1 MLRSFPVETCTVR
14 SYVRLHIDVFLYN
27 ANNMFWPKIIT
38 TLPDFYICIC
48 HRESN
53 QQPLY
58 HHAGFSHC
66 YQCVIWMTSLRN
78 FVIYR
83 GDWLTIKFCGN
94 DSFFKKLF
102 LFFEN
107 TFQYL
112 GGISQD
118 ISVSHFD
125 SRRSLSSA
133 NWLRS
138 TSPILFVS
146 FTHPCDQH
154 NRKIL
159 TIRKS
164 AVRWHRRR
172 ARGYRKLIFR
182 ANLLHVPNIQM

>member
-58 HHAGFSHC
+58 HPAGFSHC

-94 DSFFKKLF
+94 DSFFKNCSCFSKIPF
-102 LFFEN
+102 
-107 TFQYL
+107 
-112 GGISQD
+112 S
-118 ISVSHFD
+118 ISVE
-125 SRRSLSSA
+125 
-133 NWLRS
+133 
-138 TSPILFVS
+138 SPRIFQCLILIPAGHWVRQID
-146 FTHPCDQH
+146 CD
-154 NRKIL
+154 L
-159 TIRKS
+159 
-164 AVRWHRRR
+164 HRRFFLS
-172 ARGYRKLIFR
+172 ALLILVISITGR
-182 ANLLHVPNIQM
+182 S